1 MVAKEEIKEKPNLS
15 LLALVSFISSFIIA
29 RTFTTLNPTT
39 VLISGDYHIH
49 HFWYGIAMLA
59 IGGWLGISYQ
69 NERIDR
75 LAAIL
80 FGAGGGLIGD
90 EVAILLTLSAH
101 AYWAEITYTFI
112 IIFLTFTSMLIIINK
127 YHKLIR
133 TEFTQ
138 FLRSNASLYIGVF
151 MAAVSIAFILETDNI
166 AIVTVSS
173 AFAVVAGIIIL
184 AYVIQQ
190 IRMRQLTT
198 ESDSPLKNVQSQ
210 NPHRFEKH
218 VSVFQSIRT

>member
-1 MVAKEEIKEKPNLS
+1 MTVKEEIKEKPNLS
-15 LLALVSFISSFIIA
+15 ILAMTSFIASFTIA

-49 HFWYGIAMLA
+49 HFWYGIALLA

-69 NERIDR
+69 SERTDR

-90 EVAILLTLSAH
+90 EVGLLLTFSAH
-101 AYWAEITYTFI
+101 AYWAEITYTFV
-112 IIFLTFTSMLIIINK
+112 IIFLTFASMLILVSR

-138 FLRSNASLYIGVF
+138 FLRSNASLYFGVF
-151 MAAVSIAFILETDNI
+151 LAAVSTAFILETDNLTI
-166 AIVTVSS
+166 ITVSS
-173 AFAVVAGIIIL
+173 VLTIVACVVIL
-184 AYVIQQ
+184 AYFVQR
-190 IRMRQLTT
+190 IRI
-198 ESDSPLKNVQSQ
+198 
-210 NPHRFEKH
+210 
-218 VSVFQSIRT
+218 SIKRSIS